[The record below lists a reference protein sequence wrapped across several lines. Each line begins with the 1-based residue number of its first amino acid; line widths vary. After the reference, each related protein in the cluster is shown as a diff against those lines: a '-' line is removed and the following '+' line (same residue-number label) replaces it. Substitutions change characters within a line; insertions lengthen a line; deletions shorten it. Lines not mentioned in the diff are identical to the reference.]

1 MYSSRSLCT
10 MVIFAT
16 ELKDLSLQLCK
27 DYQQNRSIEIR
38 NRIVMLNIG
47 CVRQEAHRW
56 ARQSTESYE
65 DLFQVGSMGLIRA
78 IERFDLS
85 QGYALSSF
93 AIPYIQGEIRH
104 YLRDRQHLIR
114 IPRRWQSLQF
124 HAAQITHQFHLQHD
138 RLPTDTELSTALQIS
153 LTEWHGVKLAKLAPL
168 SLQQPVGNGERSLQD
183 LLSDSVN
190 FQGQIDRIELH
201 QLLLQIETPTRS
213 VLEFVFIH
221 DLTQKET
228 AARLGISVVT
238 VARRLKKGLQLLRN
252 SITNR

>member
-1 MYSSRSLCT
+1 
-10 MVIFAT
+10 MVTFTT

-27 DYQQNRSIEIR
+27 DYQQCRSIEIR
-38 NRIVMLNIG
+38 NRIVLLNIG

-65 DLFQVGSMGLIRA
+65 DLFQVGSLGLIRA

-104 YLRDRQHLIR
+104 HLRDRQNLIR
-114 IPRRWQSLQF
+114 VPRRCQNLQF
-124 HAAQITHQFHLQHD
+124 RSAQIAQQFRVQHD
-138 RLPTDTELSTALQIS
+138 RAPTDAELAEGLQIS
-153 LTEWHGVKLAKLAPL
+153 LKEWHWVKLARLMPL
-168 SLQQPVGNGERSLQD
+168 SLQQPVGEGERLLQD
-183 LLSDSVN
+183 LLSDSVIS
-190 FQGQIDRIELH
+190 QGQDDRVWL
-201 QLLLQIETPTRS
+201 QQVLLQIETPTRK
-213 VLEFVFIH
+213 VLEFVFLH

-228 AARLGISVVT
+228 AIRLGISVVT

-252 SITNR
+252 LLGEQ